1 MLLSIEEMVWLFI
14 LFLENGTWNK
24 LKVMDFESQKSLDMK
39 TINSMKDS
47 SLMGKSK
54 VLEDFL
60 TRISFTSDHSI
71 KTSFMATDITT
82 RSNTNALE
90 SLTKITSLD
99 MELCALP
106 VSISQESSNHGIW
119 MGLGRSDIQIILD
132 GLENGLRDQLDLEFS
147 HLQTDKDL
155 SLSLRMYFDKSSTL

>member
-1 MLLSIEEMVWLFI
+1 
-14 LFLENGTWNK
+14 
-24 LKVMDFESQKSLDMK
+24 MDFESQKSLDMK
-39 TINSMKDS
+39 TIKSMKDS
-47 SLMGKSK
+47 SLMVKSK
-54 VLEDFL
+54 GLEDFL

-106 VSISQESSNHGIW
+106 VSISQESSNHGI
-119 MGLGRSDIQIILD
+119 
-132 GLENGLRDQLDLEFS
+132 
-147 HLQTDKDL
+147 
-155 SLSLRMYFDKSSTL
+155 